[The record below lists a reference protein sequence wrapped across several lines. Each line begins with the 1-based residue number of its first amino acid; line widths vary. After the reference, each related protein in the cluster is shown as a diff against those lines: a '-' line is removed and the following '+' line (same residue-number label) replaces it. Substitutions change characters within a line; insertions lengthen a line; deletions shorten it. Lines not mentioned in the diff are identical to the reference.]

1 MARRLLQHID
11 RQLEPYVD
19 RITEHPW
26 IRRYAPA
33 LAAPDLWHLNRRSS
47 ARAVAIGLFAGLIP
61 GPLQVLGAVG
71 LSIVFRAYFPLAAIT
86 TLYTNPFTIVPLYIL
101 AYQYGSLFTGGNGDS
116 SFLHPP
122 DFAWSLSYAYALA
135 HWAGQLGK
143 PLVLGLVLLAFT
155 LAALGWLA
163 VRVCWRCQAT
173 RAWHKRAARRHDPRG
188 TDLSPP

>member
-1 MARRLLQHID
+1 MARRLLQRLD

-71 LSIVFRAYFPLAAIT
+71 LSILFRAYFPLAAIT
-86 TLYTNPFTIVPLYIL
+86 TLYTNPFTIVPLYIV
-101 AYQYGSLFTGGNGDS
+101 AYQYGSLFVGGDGHS
-116 SFLHPP
+116 SFLDPP
-122 DFAWSLSYAYALA
+122 AFSWSVDYASALA

-143 PLVLGLVLLAFT
+143 PLILGLVLLAT
-155 LAALGWLA
+155 SLAALGWLA
-163 VRVCWRCQAT
+163 VRICWRWQAM
-173 RAWHKRAARRHDPRG
+173 RAWQKRALRRGHARP
-188 TDLSPP
+188 TDLSQP